1 MSDVNQAIQNWRH
14 ALAGEEALDRPA
26 LDELQD
32 HLESE
37 LTRLPGEGLT
47 PEERV
52 LLASRRIGSPR
63 ALGDAF
69 FAADPV
75 AAWRRRVLWM
85 VMGLFVLSI
94 LPRAILGWT
103 GPLSIWAMSAGA
115 SPVAMTTA
123 AAAAN
128 LGVWGAILFFVWR
141 RIKGVPTSD
150 TATRWLTRRPGVVFT
165 ILIAAVVV
173 MSTLRLFNDAQN
185 HRFASIE
192 VIGNVAQSQA
202 QIHFTVGLLIPSILA
217 LIAWRC
223 YVPAK
228 AKRAQ

>member
-1 MSDVNQAIQNWRH
+1 MPDLNKAITEWRST
-14 ALAGEEALDRPA
+14 LAGEEALDTPT

-32 HLESE
+32 HLQSE
-37 LTRLPGEGLT
+37 LTRLPAEGLT
-47 PEERV
+47 ADERV

-63 ALGDAF
+63 DLGKAF
-69 FAADPV
+69 FDADPV
-75 AAWRRRVLWM
+75 VVWRRRVLWM
-85 VMGLFVLSI
+85 VLGLFVLSI

-115 SPVAMTTA
+115 SPVTVTTA

-128 LGVWGAILFFVWR
+128 VGVWGAILFFVWR
-141 RIKGVPTSD
+141 RIKGVPPND
-150 TATRWLTRRPGVVFT
+150 TATRWLTRRPGVGFT
-165 ILIAAVVV
+165 VLIGAVVV
-173 MSTLRLFNDAQN
+173 MSTLRLFNDVQN

-192 VIGNVAQSQA
+192 IIGSVAQSQA
-202 QIHFTVGLLIPSILA
+202 QIHFTVGLLIPAILA

-228 AKRAQ
+228 AKRIQ

>member
-1 MSDVNQAIQNWRH
+1 MSDVNEAIQNWRA
-14 ALAGEEALDRPA
+14 ALAGKEALDTHA
-26 LDELQD
+26 VDELQD

-37 LTRLPGEGLT
+37 LTRIPAEGLAAD
-47 PEERV
+47 ERV
-52 LLASRRIGSPR
+52 LLASRRIGSPHD
-63 ALGDAF
+63 LGEAF

-75 AAWRRRVLWM
+75 AIWRRRVLWM
-85 VMGLFVLSI
+85 VTGLFVLSI

-115 SPVAMTTA
+115 SPVTVTTA

-128 LGVWGAILFFVWR
+128 LGVWGVILFLVWR
-141 RIKGVPTSD
+141 RIKGVPTNA
-150 TATRWLTRRPGVVFT
+150 TATRWLTRRPGVAFT
-165 ILIAAVVV
+165 VLIGAVVV
-173 MSTLRLFNDAQN
+173 MSTLRLFNDVQN

-192 VIGNVAQSQA
+192 VIGSVAQSQA

-228 AKRAQ
+228 TRSA

>member
-1 MSDVNQAIQNWRH
+1 MPELNDAIQNWRN
-14 ALAGEEALDRPA
+14 ALAGEEALDGPS

-32 HLESE
+32 HLKSE
-37 LTRLPGEGLT
+37 LSRLPAEGLT
-47 PEERV
+47 ADERV
-52 LLASRRIGSPR
+52 LIASRRIGSPND
-63 ALGDAF
+63 LGKAF

-75 AAWRRRVLWM
+75 AVWRRRVLWM

-115 SPVAMTTA
+115 SPVAVTTA

-141 RIKGVPTSD
+141 RIKGVPPSD
-150 TATRWLTRRPGVVFT
+150 TATRWLTRRPGAVFT
-165 ILIAAVVV
+165 VLIGAVVV
-173 MSTLRLFNDAQN
+173 MSTLRLFNDVQN
-185 HRFASIE
+185 YRFASIE
-192 VIGNVAQSQA
+192 VLGSVAQSQA
-202 QIHFTVGLLIPSILA
+202 QIHFTSGLLIPSILA

-228 AKRAQ
+228 AKGS